1 MDTLL
6 LSVMDTDQSF
16 AVITDSRIIL
26 QPDSENKMRKN
37 VISKQEHL
45 GVCMCV
51 SMSSV
56 YSVCVCLCVCIYV
69 SVSLACAVCVCVVC
83 VFVT

>member
-37 VISKQEHL
+37 VISKQEHF

-56 YSVCVCLCVCIYV
+56 YSVCVPVCVYICVSVIGLCCMCVC
-69 SVSLACAVCVCVVC
+69 L
-83 VFVT
+83 

>member
-1 MDTLL
+1 MGTLL

-45 GVCMCV
+45 GVSMCV
-51 SMSSV
+51 SMRSV
-56 YSVCVCLCVCIYV
+56 YSVCVPVCVYIYV
-69 SVSLACAVCVCVVC
+69 SVSFACAVYVCVVC